1 MIMFLRR
8 AIWFAS
14 VVLAVLLAG
23 VAAFVFFVYLVIQV
37 VT

>member
-1 MIMFLRR
+1 MFLRR
-8 AIWFAS
+8 AIWIFSALL
-14 VVLAVLLAG
+14 VALAAV